1 MEAGAGVQARL
12 VWTLYEK
19 GEEKEKGRIEEK
31 GNEKGERNKMGR
43 EACRKRCGGLWVLN
57 AQ

>member
-12 VWTLYEK
+12 VWTLDEK
-19 GEEKEKGRIEEK
+19 GEEKEKGGIEEK

-43 EACRKRCGGLWVLN
+43 EETKHERKN
-57 AQ
+57 